1 MRDHKRTISRPKL
14 IAVILI
20 CLWMGTVFTFGL
32 GYSHASISREQAI
45 EMEAI
50 YQSCRI
56 FKRYSTQ
63 HSAVLYFSGLEPMSI
78 DVSCLNSSL
87 VNELDK
93 LTAGKTIHFL
103 VHPNSNT
110 ILELEVDGKTL
121 MEFEDSMESITR
133 SRYAFHILGLIFYAA
148 LLIAGIQWLIRH
160 RRKRRNQKKRRIK

>member
-1 MRDHKRTISRPKL
+1 MRDQKRTISKPIL
-14 IAVILI
+14 IALILI
-20 CLWMGTVFTFGL
+20 CLWMSTFFTFGL

-45 EMEAI
+45 EIKAV
-50 YQSCRI
+50 YQSCHI
-56 FKRYSTQ
+56 SKRYPTR
-63 HSAVLYFSGLEPMSI
+63 HSAVLYFSGLKPLSI

-93 LTAGKTIHFL
+93 LTAGTTIHLL

-110 ILELEVDGKTL
+110 ILEMDVDGKTL

-148 LLIAGIQWLIRH
+148 LLIAGIQWLIRY
-160 RRKRRNQKKRRIK
+160 RRKRRNQRKRRIK